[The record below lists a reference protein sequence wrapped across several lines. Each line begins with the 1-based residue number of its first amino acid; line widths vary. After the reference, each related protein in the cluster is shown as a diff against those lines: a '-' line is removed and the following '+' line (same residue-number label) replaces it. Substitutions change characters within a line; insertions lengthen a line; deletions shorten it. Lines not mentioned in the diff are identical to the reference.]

1 MPMTDS
7 DLARLD
13 ERQRSKG
20 WGPLK
25 GLNGSTVIAILGLVT
40 ALFGAYYSLLARAA
54 LQESAMVQQKEF
66 LMAQD
71 AVAMAAVVRISA
83 QLDKIEAKVDRV
95 IEARKP

>member
-1 MPMTDS
+1 MLTDS
-7 DLARLD
+7 DLAKLD
-13 ERQRSKG
+13 QSHPSRG

-25 GLNGSTVIAILGLVT
+25 GLSGSTIIAVLGMVT
-40 ALFGAYYSLLARAA
+40 ALFAAYYSLLARAA
-54 LQESAMVQQKEF
+54 LQEAAMIQQKEF

-71 AVAMAAVVRISA
+71 AVAMAAVVRISS